1 VSGAEQIN
9 VLWLLVLLAAIVFGG
24 TLWRSGGLGVA
35 VRNALIW
42 ILIFA
47 GLFLAAVAYKDS
59 DLMLRARGELMPD
72 APQVVGGEMRVTA
85 REDGHFWIRGTLNG
99 HDTLFLIDTGASDIV
114 LTRATADAAGIDV
127 AALKFDRGAMT
138 ANGPVAAARA
148 TVGTLRIGAVERRDM
163 PVSITA
169 GQLEVNLLGMTW
181 LRTLK
186 SWRVE
191 RDTLIMTV

>member
-1 VSGAEQIN
+1 MIAATSMVVMLGI
-9 VLWLLVLLAAIVFGG
+9 VLAGS
-24 TLWRSGGLGVA
+24 LWRSGGIGVA

-42 ILIFA
+42 FLIFA
-47 GLFLAAVAYKDS
+47 GLFLAVVAYKDS

-72 APQVVGGEMRVTA
+72 APLTVGGEMRVTA

-99 HDTLFLIDTGASDIV
+99 HETMFLIDTGASDIV
-114 LTRATADAAGIDV
+114 LTRATAQAAGIDV
-127 AALKFDRGAMT
+127 DTLAFDRGAMT

-148 TVGTLRIGAVERRDM
+148 TIGTLKVGALERRNM

-169 GQLEVNLLGMTW
+169 GQLEVNLLGMTF

-191 RDTLIMTV
+191 RDTLIMSI

>member
-1 VSGAEQIN
+1 MSGGEMIAATSMVVMLGI
-9 VLWLLVLLAAIVFGG
+9 VLAGS
-24 TLWRSGGLGVA
+24 LWRSGGIGVA

-42 ILIFA
+42 FLIFA
-47 GLFLAAVAYKDS
+47 GLFLAAVAWKDS

-72 APQVVGGEMRVTA
+72 APLLTAGEMRVTA
-85 REDGHFWIRGTLNG
+85 REDGHFWIRGTLGG
-99 HDTLFLIDTGASDIV
+99 HDAQFLIDTGASEIV
-114 LTRATADAAGIDV
+114 LTRATAAAAGIDV
-127 AALKFDRGAMT
+127 GALAFDRGAMT

-148 TVGTLRIGAVERRDM
+148 TVGTLTIGAVELRDV

-169 GQLEVNLLGMTW
+169 GQLEVNLLGMTF

-191 RDTLIMTV
+191 GDALIMTV